1 MKEGSELAVAGGAPA
16 CNVLRVVARA
26 QEDNGVMWPS
36 CDVGDGQRV
45 RDRVQ
50 DVGEIDDVKWECLSR
65 RAWTAANA
73 EVPEV
78 ISTLRD
84 ENIVVRAF
92 FGEDEEA
99 GLPARGYVRYFV
111 PGETMVFQR

>member
-1 MKEGSELAVAGGAPA
+1 MEEGSKLAVTSGTPA
-16 CNVLRVVARA
+16 CDVLRVVARA
-26 QEDNGVMWPS
+26 QEDNGMVWTS
-36 CDVGDGQRV
+36 CDVGDRQ
-45 RDRVQ
+45 RVQ
-50 DVGEIDDVKWECLSR
+50 DVGEIDDMKWECLSS
-65 RAWTAANA
+65 RAWAAADA

-78 ISTLRD
+78 ISTHRD
-84 ENIVVRAF
+84 ENIIVRAF